1 MRSSG
6 PADRNRTPEDFAMGE
21 CVVVAM
27 SGGVDSSVSAALLV
41 DQGYDVVGVFLRLWR
56 AANRAREAECSR
68 DDSHDARCVADL
80 LGIRF
85 EVVDLAAEFRRRVVD
100 EFVAEYRRGRTPN
113 PCARCNPLVK
123 FTALRERARVL
134 GATHIAT
141 GHYARVRSGPG
152 GVELVR
158 AADDRRD
165 QSYFLFGVPRDVFEH
180 TLFPLGEWTKMAVRK
195 EARRRGL
202 PVAGRPDS
210 QEICFLPHGEHAD
223 FVAAY
228 QSLVP
233 LRSGEVIDSWG
244 RVLTRHEGVH
254 RFTIGQRRGLGLG
267 FGGAARYVTDIDGR
281 SGAVRVGDRAE
292 LLSEGLM
299 ASGANWLGP
308 TPRPGQRFLLKIRAR
323 FVPQPAVVVQ
333 ADGEGFVVM
342 ASGGLCAVTPGQAAV
357 LYDGDRV
364 VGGGWIDRAAR
375 VE

>member
-1 MRSSG
+1 MRG
-6 PADRNRTPEDFAMGE
+6 CGQGKPNRTPEGFAMVE
-21 CVVVAM
+21 RVVVAM
-27 SGGVDSSVSAALLV
+27 SGGVDSSLTAALLV

-56 AANRAREAECSR
+56 AANTAGETGGLS
-68 DDSHDARCVADL
+68 DDSQDARSVADR

-85 EVVDLAAEFRRRVVD
+85 EVVDLSAEFRRRVVD

-113 PCARCNPLVK
+113 PCARCNPRVK
-123 FTALRERARVL
+123 FTALQERAGAL
-134 GATHIAT
+134 EATHIAT
-141 GHYARVRSGPG
+141 GHYARVRSRPG

-158 AADDRRD
+158 AADDQRD

-180 TLFPLGEWTKMAVRK
+180 TLFPLGEWTKTAVRE

-202 PVAGRPDS
+202 PVAERPDS

-228 QSLVP
+228 QSPVP
-233 LRSGEVIDSWG
+233 LRSGDVVDCVG

-292 LLSEGLM
+292 LLSEGLV

-308 TPRPGQRFLLKIRAR
+308 TPRAGQQFLLKIRAR
-323 FVPQPAVVVQ
+323 FVPQPAVVAQ
-333 ADGEGFVVM
+333 ADCDGFIVM

-375 VE
+375 AE